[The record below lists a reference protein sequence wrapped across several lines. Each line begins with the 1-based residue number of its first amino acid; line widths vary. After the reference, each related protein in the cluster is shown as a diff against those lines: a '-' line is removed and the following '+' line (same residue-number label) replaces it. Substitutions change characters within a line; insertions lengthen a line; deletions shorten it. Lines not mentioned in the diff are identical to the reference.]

1 MGRKKSFSR
10 TFNLFLK
17 RIMDIIASGL
27 GLIILSPLFLI
38 VSLLVKKEDSGP
50 IFFRQKRLGL
60 NGKVFEIHKFRTMV
74 MNAEK
79 MGSGLRV
86 SDDSDSRITRI
97 GHFLRKTSI
106 DELAQ
111 LIDVFKGDMSLVGP
125 RPPVTYHPYNG
136 YEGYPDEFKLR
147 FDMKPGMTGLAQIK
161 VRNSVSWDERIKID
175 LEYVEK
181 FNVLFDIKIL
191 FMTIPSVLGSKNIY

>member
-1 MGRKKSFSR
+1 MGRKKSLFRS
-10 TFNLFLK
+10 FNLFLK
-17 RIMDIIASGL
+17 RIIDIVASGL

-38 VSLLVKKEDSGP
+38 VSLLIKMEDSGP
-50 IFFRQKRLGL
+50 VFFRQKRLGL
-60 NGKVFEIHKFRTMV
+60 DGKIFEIHKFRTMV

-79 MGSGLRV
+79 IGSGLRV

-97 GHFLRKTSI
+97 GQFLRKTSI

-125 RPPVTYHPYNG
+125 RPPVTYHPYKG
-136 YEGYPDEFKLR
+136 YEGYPDEFKPR

>member
-1 MGRKKSFSR
+1 MGRKKSLFRS
-10 TFNLFLK
+10 FNLFLK
-17 RIMDIIASGL
+17 RIIDIVASGL

-38 VSLLVKKEDSGP
+38 VSLLIKMEDSGP
-50 IFFRQKRLGL
+50 VFFRQKRLGL
-60 NGKVFEIHKFRTMV
+60 DGKIFEIHKFRTMV

-79 MGSGLRV
+79 IGSGLRV
-86 SDDSDSRITRI
+86 SDDTDSRITRI

-125 RPPVTYHPYNG
+125 RPPVTYHPYKG
-136 YEGYPDEFKLR
+136 YEGYPDEFKPR

>member
-1 MGRKKSFSR
+1 MGRKKSLFRS
-10 TFNLFLK
+10 FNLFLK
-17 RIMDIIASGL
+17 RIIDIVASGL

-38 VSLLVKKEDSGP
+38 VSLLIKMEDSGP
-50 IFFRQKRLGL
+50 VFFRQKRLGL
-60 NGKVFEIHKFRTMV
+60 DGKIFEIHKFRTMV

-79 MGSGLRV
+79 IGSGLRV

-125 RPPVTYHPYNG
+125 RPPVTYHPYKG
-136 YEGYPDEFKLR
+136 YEGYPDEFKPR